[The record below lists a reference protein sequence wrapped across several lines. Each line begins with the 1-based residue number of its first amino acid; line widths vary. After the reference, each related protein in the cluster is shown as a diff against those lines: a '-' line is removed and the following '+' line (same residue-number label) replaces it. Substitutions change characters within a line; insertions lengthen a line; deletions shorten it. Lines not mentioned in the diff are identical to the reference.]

1 MIYYCSIYSANMSST
16 NALQVARTDIQ
27 SGEKTESLSKLKL
40 STWWPIHAHA
50 NTYARLGSGAPQSAQ
65 MQFSLFCNNSFIS
78 FAIFAGRQRWMW
90 VDNIS
95 ETAMTL
101 ISKKM
106 ESLEGKNYIC
116 IFGSSCVHYHEHIC
130 VCSRLVQN
138 IPVRAPGNYATPL
151 HEKAIYAYLRSQYH
165 HVHSSWVQES
175 AGRSPITRRRIANRK
190 STQHQLPH
198 AIQHQRN

>member
-101 ISKKM
+101 ISKKL

-138 IPVRAPGNYATPL
+138 IPVRAPANYATPL
-151 HEKAIYAYLRSQYH
+151 HDEKNNKSHNWMVRMGWRRAMGSKRLLGLRG
-165 HVHSSWVQES
+165 WAMED
-175 AGRSPITRRRIANRK
+175 RW
-190 STQHQLPH
+190 HQLWFT
-198 AIQHQRN
+198 

>member
-27 SGEKTESLSKLKL
+27 SGEKTESLSKLKW

-50 NTYARLGSGAPQSAQ
+50 NTYTRLGSGAPQSAQ

-101 ISKKM
+101 ISKKL

-130 VCSRLVQN
+130 VCSRLAQN
-138 IPVRAPGNYATPL
+138 IPVQAPGNYATPL
-151 HEKAIYAYLRSQYH
+151 HDEKNHKSHNWML
-165 HVHSSWVQES
+165 SWFS
-175 AGRSPITRRRIANRK
+175 AVS
-190 STQHQLPH
+190 
-198 AIQHQRN
+198 

>member
-50 NTYARLGSGAPQSAQ
+50 NTYARLGSGAPQLAQ
-65 MQFSLFCNNSFIS
+65 MRFSLFCNNSFIS

-101 ISKKM
+101 ISKKL
-106 ESLEGKNYIC
+106 ESL
-116 IFGSSCVHYHEHIC
+116 
-130 VCSRLVQN
+130 R
-138 IPVRAPGNYATPL
+138 
-151 HEKAIYAYLRSQYH
+151 EKITFVFLAH
-165 HVHSSWVQES
+165 HVCIIMNIYVSAQGWYRIFQCEHQEIMPRHSTMKRTIKATTECWVGPQPS
-175 AGRSPITRRRIANRK
+175 VKWKNHK
-190 STQHQLPH
+190 SHTVNL
-198 AIQHQRN
+198 

>member
-1 MIYYCSIYSANMSST
+1 MFKRKAWGTDKRILQIYIARLCMIYYCSIYSANMSST

-65 MQFSLFCNNSFIS
+65 MQFSLFCNNSSIS

-101 ISKKM
+101 ISKKL
-106 ESLEGKNYIC
+106 ERLEGGKLHLRFWLIVCALSWTYMC
-116 IFGSSCVHYHEHIC
+116 LLKVGTEYSSASTRKLCH
-130 VCSRLVQN
+130 
-138 IPVRAPGNYATPL
+138 ATPWWK
-151 HEKAIYAYLRSQYH
+151 E
-165 HVHSSWVQES
+165 
-175 AGRSPITRRRIANRK
+175 P
-190 STQHQLPH
+190 
-198 AIQHQRN
+198 